1 MLFGG
6 RLGQYRYYDMDK
18 VIEAALQMA
27 EQEKGISYQTDPR
40 RMQLLRERIKYMAAI
55 NEDKDE
61 EAKID
66 TLIKGAKSATVKVVR
81 NVYPGVVIR
90 IGDMITNVKLQQSKL
105 EFVQRVDHIV
115 MSELDD
121 PSIV

>member
-1 MLFGG
+1 
-6 RLGQYRYYDMDK
+6 
-18 VIEAALQMA
+18 
-27 EQEKGISYQTDPR
+27 
-40 RMQLLRERIKYMAAI
+40 MAAI